1 MDRKSWGLTAGVSF
15 LVLGNLIGAGIL
27 ALPINTGLAGL
38 WPSLAGMA
46 VLGGAMFW
54 SAVILGRE
62 AVAART
68 ANFNYPSLYQ
78 RYLGRA
84 GKWVAILA
92 NMLILY
98 GLLVAYLT
106 GGAAIIG
113 QLLNVPEAWRGLL
126 MPGLFVV
133 VTTLTLMNSRLFL
146 RYNALIMVVMLAAF
160 ALILALAWRRV
171 DPAHF
176 AWKDWAYLPAAAPII
191 ITAFHFHN
199 VIPNVCGSLDWNFGR
214 IWKVMLAGML
224 LGFLMNAAW
233 IMAGLGVLPLDASAN
248 GLLTA
253 FHANLP
259 ATVPM
264 SRILDS
270 RFFTLFGMI
279 FALLAIITSYLAN
292 GLGLMG
298 FVRDMLE
305 NHCRVRSRPANVAVT
320 FGPPL
325 AIGLLYPD
333 IFLKALNVVGGVGIV
348 VLFGILPAVIFI
360 KKASAPAAKAA
371 GWILLLLFTACLLC
385 EVGHETGRLQ
395 LRPHMEYWNAEH

>member
-1 MDRKSWGLTAGVSF
+1 MNCKSWLLLAGVSF

-54 SAVILGRE
+54 SALILGRE
-62 AVAART
+62 AVTVRA

-78 RYLGRA
+78 RYLGRL

-113 QLLNVPEAWRGLL
+113 QLLNVPEVWRGLL

-133 VTTLTLMNSRLFL
+133 VTALALLNSRLFL

-199 VIPNVCGSLDWNFGR
+199 VIPNVCVSLDWNFGR

-248 GLLTA
+248 GILSA

-264 SRILDS
+264 SRILNS

-305 NHCRVRSRPANVAVT
+305 NHCRVRSRTANVAVT

-325 AIGLLYPD
+325 VIAMVYPD
-333 IFLKALNVVGGVGIV
+333 IFLKALNIVGGVGIV

-360 KKASAPAAKAA
+360 KKSTAPLVKMA
-371 GWILLLLFTACLLC
+371 GWLLFLLFAACLMC
-385 EVGHETGRLQ
+385 EIGQETGRLQ
-395 LRPHMEYWNAEH
+395 LRPHMEYWNPQH